1 MANWYCGSNK
11 YALVAS
17 WQPNTEYSVG
27 ALVKQATQPSDWVN
41 RRVFRCTQAGTSGS
55 SEPSWNLAKASTT
68 NDNTVVWQE
77 VTGNSAYGWSAAGPT
92 LRLFLGGGSSWAAAG
107 DTVYVNAGH
116 DEYYGSGQSQINSPG
131 TLANPV
137 YVLCVSDDLQP
148 ANTAW
153 VTKNSSESMF
163 FYGSAYSCGVNFKH
177 AVGGGGWMALRE
189 WTFEDCTFQ
198 CFSNFAVDA
207 NAIFRNVVLYHV
219 YAPVY
224 AGIIGMSAPAA
235 FTWRGGALRPLGSP
249 APTIIFNMWGTLN
262 SKFIDVEGVDM
273 SEFSGGTTT
282 LIRAHG
288 YARITLKNCRLGAN
302 INLTQR
308 VGSISPWGRLE
319 LINCDSANTNYRY
332 YRYQDAGE
340 IFHETGI
347 YREGGASDGTT
358 PICRR
363 MVSSDWAKYEDPLIL
378 GELVGW
384 NETTGQ
390 QKTATLHVLTN
401 GVTLTNKDLWVEV
414 EYLGNADYPLSSFVT
429 NKPHILESGTSLDS
443 DTATWIHNLQ
453 NPVRQKVSLSFTPQ
467 MKGPI
472 RVTVRLSRPSTTVYV
487 CPKVDIA

>member
-17 WQPNTEYSVG
+17 WQANTEYAVG
-27 ALVKQATQPSDWVN
+27 ALVKQATQPSDWRN
-41 RRVFRCTQAGTSGS
+41 RRVFRCIQAGTSGS
-55 SEPSWNLAKASTT
+55 SEPSWNLGKASTT

-92 LRLFLGGGSSWAAAG
+92 LRLFLNGTSSWAAAG

-116 DEYYGSGQSQINSPG
+116 DETYPYGDLASPG
-131 TLANPV
+131 VIDNPV

-153 VTKNSSESMF
+153 VKAEGWWY
-163 FYGSAYSCGVNFKH
+163 FYGCTYSCGVNYKMTFPS
-177 AVGGGGWMALRE
+177 GGYWVVIYD
-189 WTFEDCTFQ
+189 WTFENCTFW
-198 CFSNFAVDA
+198 NDRY
-207 NAIFRNVVLYHV
+207 FRIDGNTTFRDVVMYQMGSVTIDINRL
-219 YAPVY
+219 
-224 AGIIGMSAPAA
+224 GRL
-235 FTWRGGALRPLGSP
+235 TWRGGALRLSAGQPSRS
-249 APTIIFNMWGTLN
+249 IFHL
-262 SKFIDVEGVDM
+262 
-273 SEFSGGTTT
+273 TTT
-282 LIRAHG
+282 YDLSMRVGEVESVDLSDFAGSNVYLFGVRAP
-288 YARITLKNCRLGAN
+288 ARFTLKNCRLGAN
-302 INLTQR
+302 INMVQR
-308 VGSISPWGRLE
+308 NGRLGTWGRLDV
-319 LINCDSANTNYRY
+319 INCDSGNTNYRY

-363 MVSSDWAKYEDPLIL
+363 MVSSDWAKYEDPLTL

-443 DTATWIHNLQ
+443 DNATWVHNLQ

-472 RVTVRLSRPSTTVYV
+472 RVTVRLARPSTTVYV

>member
-77 VTGNSAYGWSAAGPT
+77 VTGNEAYGWSAAGPT

-116 DEYYGSGQSQINSPG
+116 DEYYLYGQWDINSPG
-131 TLANPV
+131 VLGNPV
-137 YVLCVSDDLQP
+137 YVLCVDDALQP
-148 ANTAW
+148 ANTAQ
-153 VTKNSSESMF
+153 VTKDVWLHLL
-163 FYGSAYSCGVNFKH
+163 GCAYSCGVNYKGTTGVLVF
-177 AVGGGGWMALRE
+177 AD
-189 WTFEDCTFQ
+189 WTLENCTIVSTNRPCRFDGVAT
-198 CFSNFAVDA
+198 FL
-207 NAIFRNVVLYHV
+207 NVILY
-219 YAPVY
+219 
-224 AGIIGMSAPAA
+224 IGAPAGWSA
-235 FTWRGGALRPLGSP
+235 ITLSWNARLTWRGGALRVPPGYSP
-249 APTIIFNMWGTLN
+249 ASYVFAPADAYTRMRGAEI
-262 SKFIDVEGVDM
+262 EGIDM
-273 SEFSGGTTT
+273 SEYSAAGLYLF
-282 LIRAHG
+282 
-288 YARITLKNCRLGAN
+288 YADMPMRIMLKNCRLGTN
-302 INLTQR
+302 IIMTYR
-308 VGSISPWGRLE
+308 VGRITPWGRLE
-319 LINCDSANTNYRY
+319 LVNCDSVNTNYRY
-332 YRYQDAGE
+332 YRYHDSGE
-340 IFHETGI
+340 VFHETGV

-358 PICRR
+358 PVCRR
-363 MVSSDWAKYEDPLIL
+363 MVSSDWAKYADPLIL

-390 QKTATLHVLTN
+390 QKTATVHLLTD

-472 RVTVRLSRPSTTVYV
+472 RVTVRLARPSTTVYV

>member
-17 WQPNTEYSVG
+17 WQPNTEYAVG

-116 DEYYGSGQSQINSPG
+116 DEYYDSGQSHINSPG

-137 YVLCVSDDLQP
+137 YVLCVSDALQP

-153 VTKNSSESMF
+153 VTRSS
-163 FYGSAYSCGVNFKH
+163 GIGALLGCAYSCGVNYKWGAAIGVYSWTLENCLFH
-177 AVGGGGWMALRE
+177 ASGFIGLGEVTA
-189 WTFEDCTFQ
+189 
-198 CFSNFAVDA
+198 
-207 NAIFRNVVLYHV
+207 FRNVVVHQN
-219 YAPVY
+219 P
-224 AGIIGMSAPAA
+224 ITSPGMIEAHLPATL
-235 FTWRGGALRPLGSP
+235 TWRGGAWRLLGSP
-249 APTIIFNMWGTLN
+249 APVNIFILSATTDI
-262 SKFIDVEGVDM
+262 KCIDVEGVDM
-273 SEFSGGTTT
+273 SELSGSTTK
-282 LIRAHG
+282 LLRVAG
-288 YARITLKNCRLGAN
+288 CGRVMLKNCRLGAN
-302 INLTQR
+302 ITLLQR
-308 VGSISPWGRLE
+308 EGRLGPRGRID
-319 LINCDSANTNYRY
+319 LVNCDSGNTNYRY

-363 MVSSDWAKYEDPLIL
+363 MVSSDWARYDDPLTL

-390 QKTATLHVLTN
+390 QKTATVHLLTN

-414 EYLGNADYPLSSFVT
+414 EYLGNADHPQSLFVT

-443 DTATWIHNLQ
+443 DNATWVHNLQ